1 VQVSGPECNDSAEL
15 ITKHFKITPAE
26 AEKLLVCKYK
36 MKSFDIDLKILKRD
50 YEHVPENISDE
61 DLVVYVKAYLLY
73 LLGTLLFGSKSFGSI
88 LSFYLYFI
96 ELDDIDSY
104 AWGAAVIAT
113 LKVSMG
119 DASKKLNSGES
130 KAATLEAFSYALW
143 VRHLSIGIQNHLY
156 FL

>member
-1 VQVSGPECNDSAEL
+1 MQVSGPEYNDNAEL
-15 ITKHFKITPAE
+15 IAKHFKITPVE
-26 AEKLLVCKYK
+26 AEKLLVCKDK
-36 MKSFDIDLKILKRD
+36 KKSFDIDLKILKRD

-73 LLGTLLFGSKSFGSI
+73 LLGTLLFGSKSFGFI
-88 LSFYLYFI
+88 PSFYLYFL
-96 ELDDIDSY
+96 ELENIDSY
-104 AWGAAVIAT
+104 SWGAAVIDT

-119 DASKKLNSGES
+119 DVSKKLNSGES
-130 KAATLEAFSYALW
+130 KVATLERFSYALW